1 MSNVVRR
8 PRRIL
13 AACIA
18 AAGLSALVA
27 GCASP
32 YGQNTL
38 FGGYKSEKLD
48 ASHWRV
54 QYDGNGHTP
63 REQVWAYWIYRC
75 AEVTRQNGY
84 SYFAMLPSEWTPPPA
99 PPAAASAVHAAWQ
112 PAPRGAWQARSAV
125 WRIGDDPGRV
135 QARSS
140 GGGYTYMYIPGSTV
154 TVTTW
159 HTKGVVAM
167 FNAPVAPDT
176 LLVMSAQSVLDDLGP
191 YVQGTDKHPLD
202 RDLLVQHGLH
212 WVNESGAVMPMMTP
226 PAAAASAPRAPV
238 RLAPPAVR
246 QGGLAS

>member
-1 MSNVVRR
+1 MSNELRR
-8 PRRIL
+8 PRRTL

-18 AAGLSALVA
+18 AVCATAGIA

-38 FGGYKSEKLD
+38 FGGYRSEKLD

-54 QYDGNGHTP
+54 QYDGNGFTA

-84 SYFAMLPSEWTPPPA
+84 GYFALLPDSWTPPA
-99 PPAAASAVHAAWQ
+99 PTTAGPTPAAWQ
-112 PAPRGAWQARSAV
+112 SGRRAGWQARPAV

-154 TVTTW
+154 TTW

-167 FNAPVAPDT
+167 FNAPVAPDVR
-176 LLVMSAQSVLDDLGP
+176 LVMNAQSVLDDLAP
-191 YVQGTDKHPLD
+191 YVEGKDKHPID

-212 WVNESGAVMPMMTP
+212 WISDSGAVLPMMAP
-226 PAAAASAPRAPV
+226 PAAAAAASAPRAPV
-238 RLAPPAVR
+238 RFAPQDVR